1 MNVRPRILCIEDDP
15 ATCELLTEVLQDEG
29 FEPLIASDG
38 DEGVK
43 KIRERPNL
51 ILCDVDMPRMSGFD
65 VLRLLRRSRGDLR
78 KIPFLF
84 ITAYGSRESNLRA
97 WRLGCDDFL
106 TKPLDFELLV
116 EIVRRR
122 LSHSPRTAPPPFIL
136 TDREAEA
143 MAWVAQGKSSADI
156 AVLMHVSERTVNFH
170 INNVIHKAGAATR
183 GQAAIRCVLLGLV
196 DEVDD
201 AHENGRAGRVEQTL
215 ESELGGGQRTQRN
228 QGGHAGARQH
238 AVVDLQREQGTGEHQ
253 HVDDAG
259 QHTEGRKG
267 SFARR

>member
-1 MNVRPRILCIEDDP
+1 MNIRPKILCIEDDP
-15 ATCELLTEVLQDEG
+15 ATRELLTEVLEDEG
-29 FEPLIASDG
+29 FEPIIAFDG

-65 VLRLLRRSRGDLR
+65 VLRLLRRSRGELR

-84 ITAYGSRESNLRA
+84 ITAYGSRDSNLRA

-122 LSHSPRTAPPPFIL
+122 LSHSPRTALPPFIL
-136 TDREAEA
+136 TDREVEA
-143 MAWVAQGKSSADI
+143 ITWVSKGKSSADI
-156 AVLMHVSERTVNFH
+156 AVLMHVTERTVNFH
-170 INNVIHKAGAATR
+170 IDNVIHKAGAATR
-183 GQAAIRCVLLGLV
+183 VQAAIRCALLGLF
-196 DEVDD
+196 DEVAD
-201 AHENGRAGRVEQTL
+201 AHENGRAGRVEQ
-215 ESELGGGQRTQRN
+215 GGGQCTRRN

-238 AVVDLQREQGTGEHQ
+238 AVVDLQHEQGTGEHQ
-253 HVDDAG
+253 HVDDGG
-259 QHTEGRKG
+259 QHTDGREG